1 MFANYWRFASE
12 PEFAVKASQTKTI
25 LFCLFALPVT
35 DNSLAQAKYPDRP
48 MRLVVPFAPGGGAD
62 IVGRIVA
69 QRASET
75 LGQQVVVDNRA
86 GGGGTMGAEIAA
98 TARPD
103 GYTLILVSATY
114 AISPS
119 LYKLPYDALKDI
131 LPAGLLATG
140 PFVIVVHPSLPARS
154 VKELITFA
162 RSKPSAITY
171 GSSGTGSITHLAT
184 ELFCMMAG
192 VKMIHVP
199 YKGTG
204 PAMTDLLGGQ
214 IQVIFGT
221 SVSVSG
227 HIKGGK
233 LVPLAVTGPKRMT
246 TLPELPTVAES
257 GLPNYEVQT
266 WYGIWFPR
274 GTPREIITR
283 WNKEINSMVS
293 EPRLAQRFAQEG
305 LEPAPGSPDDFVK
318 VLNRDVERWKRVV
331 ERAAVK
337 VD

>member
-1 MFANYWRFASE
+1 MNALH
-12 PEFAVKASQTKTI
+12 KKTL
-25 LFCLFALPVT
+25 LFFLAALPSAG
-35 DNSLAQAKYPDRP
+35 NSLAQAPKYPDRP
-48 MRLVVPFAPGGGAD
+48 LRLVVPFAPGGGAD
-62 IVGRIVA
+62 IVGRAVA

-75 LGQQVVVDNRA
+75 LGQQIVVDNRS
-86 GGGGTMGAEIAA
+86 GGGGTIGAEIAA

-103 GYTLILVSATY
+103 GYTLILISASY

-131 LPAGLLATG
+131 APAGLLATG
-140 PFVIVVHPSLPARS
+140 PFVIVVHPSLPVRS
-154 VKELITFA
+154 VKELIAAA
-162 RSKPSAITY
+162 RNKPATIPY
-171 GSSGTGSITHLAT
+171 GSAGTGSITHLAS

-192 VKMIHVP
+192 VRMIHIP

-221 SVSVSG
+221 SVSVAG

-233 LVPLAVTGPKRMT
+233 LVPLAVTGPRRMA

-257 GLPNYEVQT
+257 GLPDYEVQT
-266 WYGIWFPR
+266 WYGILFPR
-274 GTPREIITR
+274 GVAPEILAR
-283 WNKEINSMVS
+283 WNRDINAMVS

-305 LEPAPGSPDDFVK
+305 LEPAPGSPADFTK
-318 VLNRDVERWKRVV
+318 VLGRDIDRWKRVV